1 MNYLCRN
8 PILVWRQYRKIHI
21 EKEDVTVISVKDIH
35 KKNYLCLL
43 QLQRSRRLTAATVGF
58 NSPLFAAVNTTIN
71 PNNIIFHINV
81 LNIYIYIY
89 IYIYI

>member
-21 EKEDVTVISVKDIH
+21 EKEDVTVISVKDIY

-58 NSPLFAAVNTTIN
+58 NSPLSAAVNTTIN
-71 PNNIIFHINV
+71 PNNIISHINV
-81 LNIYIYIY
+81 FK
-89 IYIYI
+89 